1 MNRICEVFELVKEAE
16 MEKFSEKL
24 YFYRK
29 ANGLQPTKSDNNP
42 DSIDEDKAQAY
53 GFEEPEV
60 KEEEDDDVT
69 EGTGMDID
77 TDEM

>member
-1 MNRICEVFELVKEAE
+1 
-16 MEKFSEKL
+16 MEKFSEKS

-29 ANGLQPTKSDNNP
+29 ANGLQPAKSDNNP
-42 DSIDEDKAQAY
+42 DSIDKDKAQAHR
-53 GFEEPEV
+53 FEEPEV
-60 KEEEDDDVT
+60 KEEEDNDVA